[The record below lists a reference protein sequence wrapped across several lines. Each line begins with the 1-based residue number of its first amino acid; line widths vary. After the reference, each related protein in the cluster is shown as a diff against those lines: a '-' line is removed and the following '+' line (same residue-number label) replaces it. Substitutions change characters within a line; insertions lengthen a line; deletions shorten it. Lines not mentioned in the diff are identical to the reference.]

1 MYSEIVE
8 RKLGYSDYEM
18 HLYCLR
24 LMSILT
30 MEKPITVKAN
40 RKNEQIIVPKFKTE
54 PEIINRLQRSIEYY
68 KENMENKK
76 VEFRDYQLEI
86 IAKGTEVINKYGF
99 VYLAMEV
106 RTGKTLT
113 SLGIC
118 ENLKPL
124 RILFVTKKKVI
135 TNIEN
140 DYYLLNPSYKMEVIN
155 YESLHKLE
163 HKQFNVIILDEAH
176 SLGAFPKPSNRAKQ
190 IKDLIQASRAKV
202 IFLSGTPT
210 PESYSQMFHQLYGLP
225 RSPFAQYDSFY
236 KFAKD
241 YVNVKQKKINS
252 LIVNDYSD
260 GKQKILD
267 VMKPYMIALSQR
279 EAGFVSEVEEEVLTI
294 PMPENLSD
302 LIKKLKKDLVV
313 QGKKEVILADTPTKL
328 MSKIHQICSGTV
340 KFESGNSM
348 VLNTQKAEYIKKIF
362 KGKRIGIF
370 YKFKEELNALKQVF
384 TNDEMTTELSVF
396 EDTGCQVIALQIVS
410 GREGISLRNADYI
423 VYYNIDFSATSYW
436 QSRDRMTTKD
446 RTYNKVFWLFCEN
459 GIEHQIYKA
468 VKQKKDYTVNHFKK
482 DLLSL
487 I

>member
-18 HLYCLR
+18 YLYCLR

-210 PESYSQMFHQLYGLP
+210 PESYSQMFHQTL
-225 RSPFAQYDSFY
+225 RI
-236 KFAKD
+236 AK
-241 YVNVKQKKINS
+241 
-252 LIVNDYSD
+252 
-260 GKQKILD
+260 
-267 VMKPYMIALSQR
+267 KPIR
-279 EAGFVSEVEEEVLTI
+279 TI
-294 PMPENLSD
+294 
-302 LIKKLKKDLVV
+302 
-313 QGKKEVILADTPTKL
+313 
-328 MSKIHQICSGTV
+328 
-340 KFESGNSM
+340 
-348 VLNTQKAEYIKKIF
+348 
-362 KGKRIGIF
+362 R
-370 YKFKEELNALKQVF
+370 
-384 TNDEMTTELSVF
+384 
-396 EDTGCQVIALQIVS
+396 
-410 GREGISLRNADYI
+410 
-423 VYYNIDFSATSYW
+423 
-436 QSRDRMTTKD
+436 
-446 RTYNKVFWLFCEN
+446 
-459 GIEHQIYKA
+459 
-468 VKQKKDYTVNHFKK
+468 
-482 DLLSL
+482 
-487 I
+487 

>member
-8 RKLGYSDYEM
+8 RKIGHSDYEM
-18 HLYCLR
+18 YLYCLR
-24 LMSILT
+24 LMTVLS
-30 MEKPITVKAN
+30 MEKPIIVKNN
-40 RKNEQIIVPKFKTE
+40 RRNEEIIVPKFKVD
-54 PEIINRLQRSIEYY
+54 PEIINRLKRSIEHYRE
-68 KENMENKK
+68 KMENKK

-86 IAKGTEVINKYGF
+86 ISKGTEVINKYGF

-118 ENLKPL
+118 SKLNPD
-124 RILFVTKKKVI
+124 RVLFVTKKKVI

-140 DYYLLNPSYKMEVIN
+140 DYYLLNPAYKIEIIN
-155 YESLHKLE
+155 YESLHNLS
-163 HKQFNVIILDEAH
+163 HTQFNVIILDEAH
-176 SLGAFPKPSNRAKQ
+176 SLGAFPKPSNRAVQVKE
-190 IKDLIQASRAKV
+190 LIRASKAKV
-202 IFLSGTPT
+202 MFLSGTPT

-225 RSPFAQYDSFY
+225 RSPFAQYESFY

-260 GKQKILD
+260 GKQNILD
-267 VMKPYMIALSQR
+267 VMKSYMISLSQK
-279 EAGFVSEVEEEVLTI
+279 EAGFISEVEEEILTM
-294 PMPENLSD
+294 PMPPHIAEI
-302 LIKKLKKDLVV
+302 IKRLKKDLVV
-313 QGKKEVILADTPTKL
+313 QGKEEVILADTPTKL
-328 MSKIHQICSGTV
+328 MSKVHQLCSGTV
-340 KFESGNSM
+340 KFESGKSM
-348 VLNTQKAEYIKKIF
+348 VLSNQKAEYIKKLF

-384 TNDEMTTELSVF
+384 TSEEMTTELSVF
-396 EDTGCQVIALQIVS
+396 EDTNCQVIALQIVS
-410 GREGISLRNADYI
+410 GREGISLRSADYI

-446 RTYNKVFWLFCEN
+446 RTYNKVFWLFSEK

-468 VKQKKDYTVNHFKK
+468 VKQKKDYTINHFKK

>member
-18 HLYCLR
+18 YLYCLR

-225 RSPFAQYDSFY
+225 RSPFAQYDSF
-236 KFAKD
+236 
-241 YVNVKQKKINS
+241 
-252 LIVNDYSD
+252 
-260 GKQKILD
+260 
-267 VMKPYMIALSQR
+267 
-279 EAGFVSEVEEEVLTI
+279 
-294 PMPENLSD
+294 
-302 LIKKLKKDLVV
+302 
-313 QGKKEVILADTPTKL
+313 
-328 MSKIHQICSGTV
+328 
-340 KFESGNSM
+340 
-348 VLNTQKAEYIKKIF
+348 
-362 KGKRIGIF
+362 
-370 YKFKEELNALKQVF
+370 
-384 TNDEMTTELSVF
+384 
-396 EDTGCQVIALQIVS
+396 
-410 GREGISLRNADYI
+410 
-423 VYYNIDFSATSYW
+423 
-436 QSRDRMTTKD
+436 
-446 RTYNKVFWLFCEN
+446 
-459 GIEHQIYKA
+459 
-468 VKQKKDYTVNHFKK
+468 
-482 DLLSL
+482 
-487 I
+487 

>member
-18 HLYCLR
+18 YLYCLR

-210 PESYSQMFHQLYGLP
+210 PESYSQMFHQTLWI
-225 RSPFAQYDSFY
+225 
-236 KFAKD
+236 AK
-241 YVNVKQKKINS
+241 
-252 LIVNDYSD
+252 
-260 GKQKILD
+260 
-267 VMKPYMIALSQR
+267 KPIR
-279 EAGFVSEVEEEVLTI
+279 TI
-294 PMPENLSD
+294 
-302 LIKKLKKDLVV
+302 
-313 QGKKEVILADTPTKL
+313 
-328 MSKIHQICSGTV
+328 
-340 KFESGNSM
+340 
-348 VLNTQKAEYIKKIF
+348 
-362 KGKRIGIF
+362 R
-370 YKFKEELNALKQVF
+370 
-384 TNDEMTTELSVF
+384 
-396 EDTGCQVIALQIVS
+396 
-410 GREGISLRNADYI
+410 
-423 VYYNIDFSATSYW
+423 
-436 QSRDRMTTKD
+436 
-446 RTYNKVFWLFCEN
+446 
-459 GIEHQIYKA
+459 
-468 VKQKKDYTVNHFKK
+468 
-482 DLLSL
+482 
-487 I
+487 